1 MRRGFRRRVGYRP
14 PAMSGDRHELRTA
27 DAARRCSDAAARLRA
42 GEPCVLPTETS
53 YVVAALPNHA
63 GALAALRQAARLP
76 ADAPLTRHAADR
88 AAATALWRSVPPPVA
103 RLLDRYWPGPLT
115 VVLPG
120 RDGAL
125 VGARVPAHQ
134 FTRRV
139 LAALG
144 EPLAT
149 TAIPGDDGRPLCDA
163 LAVAVRL
170 PAARTLVVDDGPSPL
185 ATSTTVVRLDGP
197 RLAVPREG
205 ILTAAE
211 VLHTAARRIVFVCT
225 GNTCRSPLAEVLA
238 RELCGKALG
247 VPAGDVLACGLSF
260 ASAGT
265 GTMDGM
271 PASDGSLAAAR
282 EVDLDLSAHQSRMLD
297 RATVERADRVYC
309 LAASHQRAILA
320 RLPAA
325 KDKVELLRP
334 DGGDIADP
342 YGGDLDDYRR
352 TREEIQR
359 AIELRVDGWLAG

>member
-1 MRRGFRRRVGYRP
+1 
-14 PAMSGDRHELRTA
+14 MSVDRLELRTA
-27 DAARRCSDAAARLRA
+27 DAARACDEAAARLRA

-53 YVVAALPNHA
+53 YVVAALPGHPA
-63 GALAALRQAARLP
+63 AIAALRQAARLP

-88 AAATALWRSVPPPVA
+88 ATATALWRSVPPPVA

-115 VVLPG
+115 VVLAG
-120 RDGAL
+120 RSGAL
-125 VGARVPAHQ
+125 VGARVPAHP

-144 EPLAT
+144 EPLL
-149 TAIPGDDGRPLCDA
+149 TAPVPGGDDQPLCDA
-163 LAVAVRL
+163 VAVAARL
-170 PAARTLVVDDGPSPL
+170 HTTRALVVDDGPSPL
-185 ATSTTVVRLDGP
+185 ATRTTVVRLDGP

-225 GNTCRSPLAEVLA
+225 GNTCRSPLAEVIA
-238 RELCGKALG
+238 RDLCGKALG
-247 VPAGDVLACGLSF
+247 VPAADVLACGLSF

-282 EVDLDLSAHQSRMLD
+282 EIDLDLSEHQSRMLD
-297 RATVERADRVYC
+297 RGTVERADRVYC
-309 LAASHQRAILA
+309 LAASHRRAILA

-325 KDKVELLRP
+325 ADKLELLRP

>member
-1 MRRGFRRRVGYRP
+1 
-14 PAMSGDRHELRTA
+14 MSVDRLELRTA
-27 DAARRCSDAAARLRA
+27 DAARACDEAAARLRA

-53 YVVAALPNHA
+53 YVVTALPGHPA
-63 GALAALRQAARLP
+63 AIAALRQAARLP

-88 AAATALWRSVPPPVA
+88 ATATALWRSVPPPVA

-120 RDGAL
+120 RSGAL
-125 VGARVPAHQ
+125 VGARVPAHP

-144 EPLAT
+144 EPLL
-149 TAIPGDDGRPLCDA
+149 TAPVPGGDDQPLCDA
-163 LAVAVRL
+163 VAVAARL
-170 PAARTLVVDDGPSPL
+170 HATRALVVDDGPSPL
-185 ATSTTVVRLDGP
+185 ATRTTVVRLDGP

-225 GNTCRSPLAEVLA
+225 GNTCRSPLAEVIA
-238 RELCGKALG
+238 RDLCGKALG
-247 VPAGDVLACGLSF
+247 VPAADVLACGLSF

-282 EVDLDLSAHQSRMLD
+282 EIDLDLSEHQSRMLD
-297 RATVERADRVYC
+297 RGTVERADRVYC
-309 LAASHQRAILA
+309 LAASHRRAILA

-325 KDKVELLRP
+325 ADKIELLRP

>member
-1 MRRGFRRRVGYRP
+1 
-14 PAMSGDRHELRTA
+14 MSVDRLERRTA
-27 DAARRCSDAAARLRA
+27 DAARACDEAAARLRA

-53 YVVAALPNHA
+53 YVVAALPGHPA
-63 GALAALRQAARLP
+63 AIAALRQAARLP

-88 AAATALWRSVPPPVA
+88 ATATALWRSVPPPVA

-120 RDGAL
+120 RSGAL
-125 VGARVPAHQ
+125 VGARVPAHP

-144 EPLAT
+144 EPLL
-149 TAIPGDDGRPLCDA
+149 TAPVPGGDDQPLCDA
-163 LAVAVRL
+163 VAVAARL
-170 PAARTLVVDDGPSPL
+170 HATRALVVDDGPSPL
-185 ATSTTVVRLDGP
+185 ATRTTVVRLDGP

-225 GNTCRSPLAEVLA
+225 GNTCRSPLAEVIA
-238 RELCGKALG
+238 RDLCGKALG
-247 VPAGDVLACGLSF
+247 VPAADVLACGLSF

-265 GTMDGM
+265 GPMDGM

-282 EVDLDLSAHQSRMLD
+282 EIDLDLSEHQSRMLD
-297 RATVERADRVYC
+297 RGTVERADRVYC
-309 LAASHQRAILA
+309 LAASHRRAILA

-325 KDKVELLRP
+325 ADKLELLCP

>member
-1 MRRGFRRRVGYRP
+1 
-14 PAMSGDRHELRTA
+14 MSVDRLELRTA
-27 DAARRCSDAAARLRA
+27 DAARACDEAAARLRA

-53 YVVAALPNHA
+53 YVVTALPGHPA
-63 GALAALRQAARLP
+63 AIAALRQAARLP

-88 AAATALWRSVPPPVA
+88 ATATALWRSVPPPVA

-120 RDGAL
+120 RSGAL
-125 VGARVPAHQ
+125 VGARVPAHP

-144 EPLAT
+144 EPLL
-149 TAIPGDDGRPLCDA
+149 TAPVPGGDDQPLCDA
-163 LAVAVRL
+163 VAVAARL
-170 PAARTLVVDDGPSPL
+170 HATRALVVDDGPSPL
-185 ATSTTVVRLDGP
+185 ATRTTVVRLDGP

-225 GNTCRSPLAEVLA
+225 GNTCRSPLAEVIA
-238 RELCGKALG
+238 RDLCGKALG
-247 VPAGDVLACGLSF
+247 VPAADVLACGLSF

-282 EVDLDLSAHQSRMLD
+282 EIDLDLSEHQSRMLD
-297 RATVERADRVYC
+297 RGTVERADRVYC
-309 LAASHQRAILA
+309 LAASHRRAILA

-325 KDKVELLRP
+325 ADKLELLCP